1 MTSPLMAS
9 SRITNPA
16 MFAPHFPLLQLPS
29 FCHHSLL
36 PLLHGRLSAPVPVSV
51 PKSSFR
57 RANGDRHLLSPS
69 SSSSYR
75 NSSQNVKV
83 RSQLRHPII
92 AADDYWGTWT
102 ALFAIGTLG
111 IWSEKTKIGST
122 VSAALVSTLVGLAAS
137 NFGIIPYEAMPY
149 SIVMEFLLPLSVPL
163 LLFRADIRHILRTT
177 GTLLGVFLLGS
188 VATIIGTVVA
198 FLMVPMRSL
207 GPDNWKIAAALMG
220 SYIGGSVN
228 YVAISEALG
237 VSPSVLAAG
246 VAADNVITALY
257 FVALFAL
264 ASRTPPEPLTST
276 DDASTDKDFDHGTK
290 LPVLQTATAVVTS
303 FAICKFVTWITNMCK
318 IQGANLPGIT
328 AVVVILATIL
338 PKQFNYLAPAA
349 DTIALILMQV
359 FFAVVGASG
368 SVWYVINNTPS
379 IFMFALVQVTVHLA
393 IILCFGKLFRIDLK
407 LLLLASNANI
417 GGPTTA
423 CGMATAKG
431 WRSLVVP
438 SILAGIFGIAIATF
452 LGVGFGLM
460 ILRHI

>member
-1 MTSPLMAS
+1 MIIGA
-9 SRITNPA
+9 
-16 MFAPHFPLLQLPS
+16 HGLL
-29 FCHHSLL
+29 CLL
-36 PLLHGRLSAPVPVSV
+36 L
-51 PKSSFR
+51 
-57 RANGDRHLLSPS
+57 
-69 SSSSYR
+69 
-75 NSSQNVKV
+75 
-83 RSQLRHPII
+83 
-92 AADDYWGTWT
+92 
-102 ALFAIGTLG
+102 AL
-111 IWSEKTKIGST
+111 WES
-122 VSAALVSTLVGLAAS
+122 
-137 NFGIIPYEAMPY
+137 AMPY